1 MKTRKLGRNGPQVSA
16 LGLGCMSMSQAYGTR
31 NDEESLKTLM
41 RTFDLGVTFW
51 DTADVYGEGHNET
64 LLSQAL
70 RGRRH
75 EVFLATK
82 CGILFGGGLRG
93 LDGSPAYIRRACD
106 ASLKRL
112 GTEVIDL
119 YYLHRKDPQT
129 PIEESVGA
137 LAGLVKE
144 GKVRHVGLSEVA
156 PSTLKKACA
165 VHPVAAVQSEYSLW
179 YRDPE
184 AGILPACRALGVAF
198 VPFSPLGR
206 GFLTGKEVDRSALPE
221 GDMRRGLPRFQDE
234 NLQRNGRL
242 RAALAGFAASRGLT
256 LAQLALAWILA
267 QGGDVVPIP
276 GTKRVRYLEENAAA
290 ADAALTS
297 ADLAAVDAA
306 LAANPPSGERYS
318 PDMMA
323 WVDGGE

>member
-1 MKTRKLGRNGPQVSA
+1 MKTRRLGKNGPEVSA

-31 NDEESLKTLM
+31 NDEESLKTLR
-41 RTFDLGVTFW
+41 RTFDLGITFW

-64 LLSQAL
+64 LLGQAL

-119 YYLHRKDPQT
+119 YYLHRKDPKT

-144 GKVRHVGLSEVA
+144 GKVRYVGLSEVA

-165 VHPVAAVQSEYSLW
+165 VHPIAAVQSEYSLW
-179 YRDPE
+179 FREPE
-184 AGILPACRALGVAF
+184 AAILPACRQLGVGF
-198 VPFSPLGR
+198 VPFSPLGG
-206 GFLTGKEVDRSALPE
+206 GFLTAA
-221 GDMRRGLPRFQDE
+221 PRTPTHSPPMTC
-234 NLQRNGRL
+234 
-242 RAALAGFAASRGLT
+242 AGACRASRT
-256 LAQLALAWILA
+256 RTSS
-267 QGGDVVPIP
+267 
-276 GTKRVRYLEENAAA
+276 GT
-290 ADAALTS
+290 
-297 ADLAAVDAA
+297 
-306 LAANPPSGERYS
+306 SG
-318 PDMMA
+318 
-323 WVDGGE
+323 